1 MFKSH
6 LKFSV
11 FNFLYKKNVAL
22 KTDIHKILDN
32 ENWFFLI
39 LKIDNF
45 HIKFIP
51 FVGSTSW
58 RFLSVYYLQNS
69 KEMSSKW
76 KFNVYFQKEKENIVM
91 FKCLQENN

>member
-6 LKFSV
+6 FKFSV

-22 KTDIHKILDN
+22 KTDIDKRLDN

-58 RFLSVYYLQNS
+58 RFLSVYYIQNS
-69 KEMSSKW
+69 T
-76 KFNVYFQKEKENIVM
+76 FIFQKEKENIVK